1 MAYRRPNRV
10 RAAAMPGAAPRVQIT
25 RHLGGWEEF
34 LALSALSDGTRGSS
48 HEHESGRGWRDTA
61 TFEDAVKLARNGWP
75 QGAERLADLT
85 ARLEGRLQ
93 NRAAVKLPGYSV
105 VGPGVLD
112 MGRYLMG
119 HPEPYMVWVDSDETQ
134 DINPDRVLRILC
146 NGTANGGAGSEVI
159 WNRGAAAA
167 VIADLAES
175 QGVRVEI
182 ELVFANQS
190 WNGSHSKFYVPLK
203 RAQDHV
209 PAELLAF
216 ALAHPSSLRR
226 LMFGVWETLSP
237 AERTALDIGRGYG
250 NALDVDPDGAIYMP
264 AISFGGDANFHSAES
279 TAAWIVRTLKTHGI
293 EVEKQ

>member
-1 MAYRRPNRV
+1 MAYRRSSRYSRRLP
-10 RAAAMPGAAPRVQIT
+10 APGAARVAIT
-25 RHLGGWEEF
+25 RHLEGWDEF
-34 LALSALSDGTRGSS
+34 LAISARSDGSSGSS
-48 HEHESGRGWRDTA
+48 HESEGRSGWRETA

-75 QGAERLADLT
+75 EGAERLADLT

-93 NRAAVKLPGYSV
+93 NRASVKLPGYSV

-119 HPEPYMVWVDSDETQ
+119 HPEPYMVWQDSDESQ

-146 NGTANGGAGSEVI
+146 NGTANAGAGSEVI

-190 WNGSHSKFYVPLK
+190 YSGSYSKFYIPLK

-226 LMFGVWETLSP
+226 LMFGVWETLT
-237 AERTALDIGRGYG
+237 ATERAALLVGSSYGTAM
-250 NALDVDPDGAIYMP
+250 DVEPDGAIYMP
-264 AISFGGDANFHSAES
+264 AVMGHDYNFGSAET
-279 TAAWIVRTLKTHGI
+279 TAAWIIQTLKTHGI
-293 EVEKQ
+293 EVEKT

>member
-1 MAYRRPNRV
+1 MRYLVEFDSGREHYLTCPGV
-10 RAAAMPGAAPRVQIT
+10 KPGADMPTMPMGSKPSANAAPASIPSNGAEGDGET
-25 RHLGGWEEF
+25 SGEGEEF
-34 LALSALSDGTRGSS
+34 DGEGEREAQAKADTGAQSSDSP
-48 HEHESGRGWRDTA
+48 ESEGER
-61 TFEDAVKLARNGWP
+61 ED
-75 QGAERLADLT
+75 ESESED
-85 ARLEGRLQ
+85 
-93 NRAAVKLPGYSV
+93 GYSV

-119 HPEPYMVWVDSDETQ
+119 HPEPYMVWTDADETQ

-146 NGTANGGAGSEVI
+146 NGTANASAGSEVI

-190 WNGSHSKFYVPLK
+190 YSGSYSKFYIPLK

-226 LMFGVWETLSP
+226 LMFGVWETLTA
-237 AERTALDIGRGYG
+237 AERAI
-250 NALDVDPDGAIYMP
+250 DVEDL
-264 AISFGGDANFHSAES
+264 AEH
-279 TAAWIVRTLKTHGI
+279 INLNHPGKEG
-293 EVEKQ
+293 